1 MLSVA
6 SDILHMA
13 VEANHAATELLWF
26 PEVQPQKD
34 TFSSAMGSVIRYHP
48 VDSIPCHRSS
58 KRDAPGMRR
67 CTGFMSSGSRSCPF
81 DAALSL

>member
-13 VEANHAATELLWF
+13 VESNHAATELLWF

-48 VDSIPCHRSS
+48 VDSLPS
-58 KRDAPGMRR
+58 KFEEG
-67 CTGFMSSGSRSCPF
+67 CSR
-81 DAALSL
+81 DAALYGLHVLGFTQLSF